1 MRYNYRFFTEAED
14 AVILEMLDYGFGTRV
29 IADALGRYVG
39 SVSNRAKLLNR
50 ETPPKNPKK
59 GAACMP
65 MMVVVLCG
73 ECARWQPGEIGV
85 DGWSGQCEACGADTY
100 RTTKCVSGGDVVRR
114 KEPVMLDPDE
124 IDARLPFIETLERV
138 LGGGCSDGEGVFGQV
153 QDAEP

>member
-14 AVILEMLDYGFGTRV
+14 AVILDMLDDGFGTRE
-29 IADALGRYVG
+29 IADALGRCVG
-39 SVSNRAKLLNR
+39 SVLYRAKLLKR
-50 ETPPKNPKK
+50 AIPPKKPRK
-59 GAACMP
+59 GTACMP

-73 ECARWQPGEIGV
+73 ECARWVPGDLSV

-100 RTTKCVSGGDVVRR
+100 RTTKCVSEGDVVRR

-138 LGGGCSDGEGVFGQV
+138 LGGGHK
-153 QDAEP
+153 